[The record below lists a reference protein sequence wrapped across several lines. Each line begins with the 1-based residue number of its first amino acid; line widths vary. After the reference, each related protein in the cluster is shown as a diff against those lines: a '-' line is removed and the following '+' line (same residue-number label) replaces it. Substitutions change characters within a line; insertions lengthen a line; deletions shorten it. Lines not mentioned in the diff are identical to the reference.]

1 MDHQILILNTIII
14 LHHKLIT
21 RGIRGII
28 PGGISELDFSAASEI
43 DEFSAKELLGIFI
56 ENGIGVLDNGIVN
69 FQNSDKILASIFAI
83 TNGASIEDVAEFLSW
98 QNFEELVTCI
108 LEENGFQ
115 VEKNLIL
122 TKPRME
128 IDVVG
133 IKLGIAIL
141 IDCKHWK
148 KISKSALDD
157 IVYKQTE
164 RVKNYVSKT
173 ESTMAIPVIVTLHQE
188 KVNFVNKVPIIP
200 VIQLSSFLDE
210 FYGNLDKMKTIES
223 HISS

>member
-1 MDHQILILNTIII
+1 

-133 IKLGIAIL
+133 VKLGIAVL